1 MRPSHGPPRTFTTVR
16 LCVGRYFCGSV
27 AVPTTLRRYF
37 QHVWPIEECGAEDG
51 RVVGHMLHDLVSSKP
66 KDLDHAICEFVDRT
80 AMLRDCGLPHI
91 GDMLVRLLRG
101 DVHGKPGDG
110 TGSISPAPV
119 PPTAVGLDPSAL
131 TEEHAVAI
139 GNAIVVSVHDASAPV
154 AGLKTV
160 VKSHA
165 ILEVMK
171 SKYAWFVPML
181 EVLMAP
187 NVASDADAAD
197 EESGFSSVVRL
208 VGESALMTPPPS
220 PSPPCYQCTALRLA
234 SGALRPGACLL
245 HCQLTG
251 RHATTGVCGCTCE
264 RGRRFDAHRAFRSC
278 RRWQCRGTGLGFARL
293 ASCPK

>member
-1 MRPSHGPPRTFTTVR
+1 
-16 LCVGRYFCGSV
+16 
-27 AVPTTLRRYF
+27 
-37 QHVWPIEECGAEDG
+37 
-51 RVVGHMLHDLVSSKP
+51 MLHDLVSSKP

-80 AMLRDCGLPHI
+80 AMLRDCGFAHI

-110 TGSISPAPV
+110 TVAISPAPV

-139 GNAIVVSVHDASAPV
+139 GSAIVVSVHDASAPV

-251 RHATTGVCGCTCE
+251 RHATTGAC
-264 RGRRFDAHRAFRSC
+264 
-278 RRWQCRGTGLGFARL
+278 
-293 ASCPK
+293 

>member
-1 MRPSHGPPRTFTTVR
+1 MERYVRRIAGFSSSPRSPRESRRWSIRARSTSVGPSLRPSPTKFPCPDRCTVRPSHGPPRTFTTVR

-51 RVVGHMLHDLVSSKP
+51 RAVGHMLHDLVSSKP

-80 AMLRDCGLPHI
+80 AMLRDCGFAHI

-110 TGSISPAPV
+110 TVAISPAPV

-139 GNAIVVSVHDASAPV
+139 GSAIVVSVHDASAPV

-171 SKYAWFVPML
+171 SQYAWFVPML

-208 VGESALMTPPPS
+208 GGESALMTPPPS
-220 PSPPCYQCTALRLA
+220 PSPPMLSVY
-234 SGALRPGACLL
+234 RPAVG
-245 HCQLTG
+245 
-251 RHATTGVCGCTCE
+251 
-264 RGRRFDAHRAFRSC
+264 
-278 RRWQCRGTGLGFARL
+278 
-293 ASCPK
+293 